1 METGCGLTSF
11 RERARDRGGE
21 DSHGFRV
28 SPPPCNLDE
37 SRFQSHPD
45 SLRSETTG
53 RHMQLPAVA
62 EKAQIEDL
70 RLGDVPMQQEVELVS
85 IDLPVELAEPLLE
98 RGVLPGCRICPVQ
111 SSPGGDPVVSIDG
124 SLLALRRETAD
135 CLCVRLVSSF
145 QDVG

>member
-1 METGCGLTSF
+1 MARSWTG
-11 RERARDRGGE
+11 AD
-21 DSHGFRV
+21 GFRLGEA
-28 SPPPCNLDE
+28 PCNLDE
-37 SRFQSHPD
+37 SRFQSHPGG
-45 SLRSETTG
+45 LRSETTG
-53 RHMQLPAVA
+53 RHMQLPTVA
-62 EKAQIEDL
+62 EKAHIEDL

-85 IDLPVELAEPLLE
+85 IDLPMELAEPLLE

-111 SSPGGDPVVSIDG
+111 SSPGGDPVVSVDG